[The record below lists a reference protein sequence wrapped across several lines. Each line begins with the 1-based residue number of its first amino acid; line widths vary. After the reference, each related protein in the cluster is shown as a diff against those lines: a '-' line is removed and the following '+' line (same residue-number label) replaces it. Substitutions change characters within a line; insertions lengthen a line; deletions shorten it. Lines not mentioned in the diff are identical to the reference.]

1 MKFWRTPLDVHEIPV
16 TRGMVLIIEDR
27 CKGCGYCIAFCPRDV
42 LQESK
47 RFNAKGY
54 HPPEVKQPEA
64 CVNCHYCEI
73 ICPDLAIFSV
83 EIPSSAPDA
92 AVPEENLGQG
102 GA

>member
-1 MKFWRTPLDVHEIPV
+1 MKFWRTPLDLQDIHVSK
-16 TRGMVLIIEDR
+16 GMVLILEDR

-42 LQESK
+42 LHEST

-54 HPPEVKQPEA
+54 HPPEVKNPDA

-83 EIPSSAPDA
+83 EIPPHPVDDGPSRNDGSA
-92 AVPEENLGQG
+92 GS
-102 GA
+102 

>member
-1 MKFWRTPLDVHEIPV
+1 MKFWRTPLDVDEIQIS
-16 TRGMVLIIEDR
+16 RGLVVIIEDR

-54 HPPEVKQPEA
+54 HPPEVKHPEA

-83 EIPSSAPDA
+83 EMPPESSSMNGFA
-92 AVPEENLGQG
+92 ANS
-102 GA
+102 